1 MATRDFDTLAV
12 RLQPSAP
19 GCPRPTIIQ
28 YIRNAAIKA
37 CEQTLGW
44 RYEQPIFNL
53 TPGVY
58 VYNFSKPF
66 DTTVHAVFGAFV
78 NNEALEV
85 LTLDRALELYPEWA
99 SRTTDS
105 TEIAE
110 KGSNPRSI
118 TQISPHQFAVLP
130 LPDAD
135 ETYVTRMV
143 YALKPTRTATGMDE
157 AAFDDLEDVIMHGA
171 LQELLILPGT
181 QWSDRELAT
190 YHAKQFRSQLTERRA
205 RANLGN
211 ARGAMMVQLPKF
223 GV

>member
-12 RLQPSAP
+12 RLQPSVP

-37 CEQTLGW
+37 CEQTLAW
-44 RYEQPIFNL
+44 RYEQPVFTL
-53 TPGVY
+53 TPGTY
-58 VYNFSKPF
+58 VYNFNKPF
-66 DTTVHAVFGAFV
+66 DTIVHAVFGTFV
-78 NNEALEV
+78 NNEPLEV
-85 LTLDRALELYPEWA
+85 LTLDRALVLYPEWA
-99 SRTTDS
+99 SRTTDTS
-105 TEIAE
+105 EIAE

-130 LPDAD
+130 LPDAT
-135 ETYVTRMV
+135 ETYSVRMI

-157 AAFDDLEDVIMHGA
+157 AAFDELEDVIMHGA
-171 LQELLILPGT
+171 LQELLVLPSV
-181 QWSDRELAT
+181 QWSDRELAS

-211 ARGAMMVQLPKF
+211 SRGSVMVQLPKF